1 MKIKKASNIAT
12 SFFYYV
18 HIKSY
23 LFRFFKCGK
32 QSSYLGPNAKG
43 ADDKEIE
50 ARF

>member
-18 HIKSY
+18 YMKSY

-32 QSSYLGPNAKG
+32 QSSYLGPNAKT
-43 ADDKEIE
+43 ADDKEIK